1 MKYLYISRNQSISF
15 NEDYWYINGIEQKR
29 PIEEI
34 RTTEELAKNGT
45 KQYMRSLLTNL
56 FSHFKH
62 IAILTAAGTSMDNGT
77 HRGKTREGLW
87 KECRD
92 DIKTIIRELHKK
104 QACSHKMKAIVREKN
119 IEEFLSY
126 LILFEKI
133 NDEIKDSAGNSLKEN
148 IEKKIA
154 NACNLQLDKSNKHHG
169 ELLNR
174 LVARKPSDPRV
185 QLFTTNYD
193 TLFEQAAKKRG
204 FTIIDGFSFSFPRY
218 FAGKNFDYDIVYRE
232 KTRLKQEESFVP
244 NIFHLYKLHGSI
256 DWEKDENGIIQ
267 QTEKPLK
274 PCIIYPASEKYESSY
289 EQPYFEMMARFQQTL
304 RQESTLLIVIG
315 FGFQDKHIQNVIK
328 EAVFQNPNFHL
339 VIINYNKKDDD
350 ETGIL
355 PNLLPDYIDHNMS
368 TESNV
373 SIFFSTFKDFVE
385 TFPTNQSYYK
395 SERLEDNGTIQ
406 P

>member
-119 IEEFLSY
+119 IEDFLSY

-244 NIFHLYKLHGSI
+244 NIFHL
-256 DWEKDENGIIQ
+256 
-267 QTEKPLK
+267 
-274 PCIIYPASEKYESSY
+274 
-289 EQPYFEMMARFQQTL
+289 
-304 RQESTLLIVIG
+304 
-315 FGFQDKHIQNVIK
+315 
-328 EAVFQNPNFHL
+328 PNFR
-339 VIINYNKKDDD
+339 N
-350 ETGIL
+350 
-355 PNLLPDYIDHNMS
+355 
-368 TESNV
+368 
-373 SIFFSTFKDFVE
+373 TFV
-385 TFPTNQSYYK
+385 
-395 SERLEDNGTIQ
+395 
-406 P
+406 

>member
-1 MKYLYISRNQSISF
+1 M
-15 NEDYWYINGIEQKR
+15 
-29 PIEEI
+29 
-34 RTTEELAKNGT
+34 
-45 KQYMRSLLTNL
+45 
-56 FSHFKH
+56 
-62 IAILTAAGTSMDNGT
+62 
-77 HRGKTREGLW
+77 
-87 KECRD
+87 
-92 DIKTIIRELHKK
+92 
-104 QACSHKMKAIVREKN
+104 
-119 IEEFLSY
+119 
-126 LILFEKI
+126 FEKI
-133 NDEIKDSAGNSLKEN
+133 SDVIKDSTGNSLKES

-154 NACNLQLDKSNKHHG
+154 NACNLELDKSNKHHG
-169 ELLNR
+169 EFLNK

-267 QTEKPLK
+267 QTEKTQK

-339 VIINYNKKDDD
+339 VIINYNKNNNS
-350 ETGIL
+350 ETGIM
-355 PNLLPDYIDHNMS
+355 PNLLPDYIDLNMS

-373 SIFFSTFKDFVE
+373 SVIFSTFKDFVE
-385 TFPTNQSYYK
+385 AFPINQSYYK